1 MLSLLEKVL
10 NNIAALSSYEE
21 THVSVCEFH
30 LEGVRLASL
39 QSVYQKYEEYKDS
52 KGEVLSVMCVQSMDK
67 SRRAEA

>member
-21 THVSVCEFH
+21 THVSGCEFH
-30 LEGVRLASL
+30 LEGFRLASL
-39 QSVYQKYEEYKDS
+39 QSVHQKYEEYKDS
-52 KGEVLSVMCVQSMDK
+52 KGDVLSVMCVQSMDR